1 MWIINMN
8 SGEGWECTEE
18 TQGLVAFLDAE
29 LWLCCSILLGGT
41 ATKSLSA
48 KTFSCFVSK
57 ASSLRAPSHPAMDS
71 AWVSSQDRDPS
82 HEANPSL

>member
-29 LWLCCSILLGGT
+29 LWLCCSILLGGGLPQNLCVQR
-41 ATKSLSA
+41 LSPA
-48 KTFSCFVSK
+48 LSVK
-57 ASSLRAPSHPAMDS
+57 LHP
-71 AWVSSQDRDPS
+71 
-82 HEANPSL
+82 